1 MLTIAGLL
9 FTAMLPTYNFN
20 ISKTFPNP
28 PTFLPRPADQTIC
41 FFRPGHMSP
50 GHRGGER
57 TVASMVLLVV
67 GFFFRSIRLFESA
80 STGVLA
86 RLGQSMGGSVVQKL
100 EAIYAWCDLQH
111 APYGL
116 SRTLLYWPLLA
127 TRWSIKVGWDFA
139 TSMYF
144 EVCVRRRSQSIDYLG
159 FISRVQLWL
168 GNRTTLERS
177 WGCGWRQF
185 GLDLWSN
192 RSNHR
197 SSGASCCDCRILL
210 SGLVSKVISYIF
222 TDSDKTTMTT
232 TRRQTLSTT

>member
-1 MLTIAGLL
+1 MVWEAFFSSLTHMSCLTFLRSHLHRYPGQRLWRLTGMLTIAGLL
-9 FTAMLPTYNFN
+9 FTAMLPTFNFN

-28 PTFLPRPADQTIC
+28 STYLPRPADQTIC

-57 TVASMVLLVV
+57 TVASMILLVV

-86 RLGQSMGGSVVQKL
+86 RLEQNMGRFVVQRL
-100 EAIYAWCDLQH
+100 EVIYVWCDLPR

-127 TRWSIKVGWDFA
+127 TRWSIKVGWDFT

-144 EVCVRRRSQSIDYLG
+144 EVCSTARRVA
-159 FISRVQLWL
+159 SRV
-168 GNRTTLERS
+168 N
-177 WGCGWRQF
+177 
-185 GLDLWSN
+185 
-192 RSNHR
+192 
-197 SSGASCCDCRILL
+197 
-210 SGLVSKVISYIF
+210 
-222 TDSDKTTMTT
+222 
-232 TRRQTLSTT
+232 